1 MPTIIAEETLSHLIA
16 SGEQFDVEFKGEE
29 QYALTDDDLVESVV
43 CLANG
48 RGGTLLIG
56 VEDDGRVTGA
66 RPRHG
71 TYTDPR
77 RLEALIATRTVP
89 SCPVECTVSSLDG
102 RDIIVVEI
110 PDNRPVTATTA
121 GVYKRR
127 AMGADGK
134 PRCLPFLHHEMQSR
148 EASRGEVAKAVAE
161 VRRLAA
167 V

>member
-1 MPTIIAEETLSHLIA
+1 MPSVIADEILQHLIA
-16 SGEQFDVEFKGEE
+16 SGEQFDLEFKGEE
-29 QYALTDDDLVESVV
+29 ENALTDDDLVESVV

-66 RPRHG
+66 HPRHG

-77 RLEALIATRTVP
+77 RLEVLIATQTIP
-89 SCPVECTVSSLDG
+89 SCPVECTVTTLDG

-121 GVYKRR
+121 GVY
-127 AMGADGK
+127 
-134 PRCLPFLHHEMQSR
+134 
-148 EASRGEVAKAVAE
+148 
-161 VRRLAA
+161 
-167 V
+167 